1 VSVVPDRLE
10 TIRDVVEPALGP
22 LGLQI
27 YDLVVAGGAVRLV
40 LDRPGG
46 VDIDTLEAASRA
58 VAPRIEELGELSG
71 PYTLEVSS
79 PGVERTLR
87 TPEHFAGAVGTEVSV
102 KARGEDGAMERFRGV
117 LTAADAETVT
127 LRLDEGERRVAI
139 DTIDQ
144 ARTVFD
150 WSPAPKPGKGSKP
163 GRTKKEAVA
172 RP

>member
-10 TIRDVVEPALGP
+10 TIRAMVEPVATS

-27 YDLVVAGGAVRLV
+27 YDLVLAGPAVRLI

-46 VDIDTLEAASRA
+46 VDIDTLEEASRR
-58 VAPRIEELGELSG
+58 VAPLLEALDELAG

-79 PGVERTLR
+79 PGVERPLR
-87 TPEHFAGAVGTEVSV
+87 TAVHFAGAVGAVVSV
-102 KARGEDGAMERFRGV
+102 KARGEDGVKERVRGELV
-117 LTAADAETVT
+117 AADADTIT
-127 LRLDEGERRVAI
+127 IRLDDGPREIAYGAI
-139 DTIDQ
+139 DE

-163 GRTKKEAVA
+163 GRAKKEAVA

>member
-10 TIRDVVEPALGP
+10 SIQGVVEPVVTP

-27 YDLVVAGGAVRLV
+27 YDLVLAGGDVRLI

-46 VDIDTLEAASRA
+46 VDIDTLEEASRR
-58 VAPRIEELGELSG
+58 VAPLLEELEDLSG
-71 PYTLEVSS
+71 PYNLEVSS
-79 PGVERTLR
+79 PGLERPLR
-87 TPEHFAGAVGTEVSV
+87 TPEHFAGAVDTVVSV
-102 KARGEDGAMERFRGV
+102 KARGEDGVKERVRGLLV
-117 LTAADAETVT
+117 AADADTIT
-127 LRLDEGERRVAI
+127 IRLDDGEREIALDAI
-139 DTIDQ
+139 ED

-163 GRTKKEAVA
+163 GRAKKEVVG

>member
-10 TIRDVVEPALGP
+10 TIRGVVEPALAP
-22 LGLQI
+22 LDLGI
-27 YDLVVAGGAVRLV
+27 YDLVVAAGTVRLV
-40 LDRPGG
+40 VDRPGG

-58 VAPRIEELGELSG
+58 VSPRLEELDEMSG

-102 KARGEDGAMERFRGV
+102 KARNADGAMERIRG
-117 LTAADAETVT
+117 LLIAAGPDHVT
-127 LRLDEGERRVAI
+127 LLDDGDRDIEISSIEA
-139 DTIDQ
+139 

-163 GRTKKEAVA
+163 GRTKKEAAA

>member
-10 TIRDVVEPALGP
+10 TIQDVVEPVATA

-27 YDLVVAGGAVRLV
+27 YDLIVAGPEVRLI

-46 VDIDTLEAASRA
+46 VDIDTLESASRT
-58 VAPRIEELGELSG
+58 VAPLLEELDDMAG

-79 PGVERTLR
+79 PGVERPLR
-87 TPEHFAGAVGTEVSV
+87 RAEHFAGAVGTEVSV
-102 KARGEDGAMERFRGV
+102 KAPGADGAMERVRGV
-117 LTAADAETVT
+117 LTGADTDT
-127 LRLDEGERRVAI
+127 ITIRLEGGEREIPI
-139 DTIDQ
+139 DTIEQ

-163 GRTKKEAVA
+163 GRAKKEAVS
-172 RP
+172 

>member
-1 VSVVPDRLE
+1 VVPDRLE
-10 TIRDVVEPALGP
+10 TIRDVVEPVATA

-27 YDLVVAGGAVRLV
+27 YDLVLAGPEVRLI

-46 VDIDTLEAASRA
+46 VDVDSLERASRTVAPLLEAMDDLA
-58 VAPRIEELGELSG
+58 G

-79 PGVERTLR
+79 PGVERPLR
-87 TPEHFAGAVGTEVSV
+87 TPEHYAGAIGSEVSV
-102 KARGEDGAMERFRGV
+102 KAPGPEGAMERLRGV
-117 LTAADAETVT
+117 LTGADATT
-127 LRLDEGERRVAI
+127 ITIRLEGGERLIPI

-163 GRTKKEAVA
+163 GRAKKEAVS
-172 RP
+172 

>member
-10 TIRDVVEPALGP
+10 TIRDVVEPVAAA

-27 YDLVVAGGAVRLV
+27 YDLVQAGPAVRLI

-46 VDIDTLEAASRA
+46 VDIDTLEEASRR
-58 VAPRIEELGELSG
+58 VAPRLEELDELAG

-79 PGVERTLR
+79 PGVERPLR
-87 TPEHFAGAVGTEVSV
+87 TPEHFAGAVGTIVSV
-102 KARGEDGAMERFRGV
+102 KARGDDGVKERVRGV
-117 LTAADAETVT
+117 LTAADADAITI
-127 LRLDEGERRVAI
+127 RLDDGEREIAFDAI
-139 DTIDQ
+139 DE

-163 GRTKKEAVA
+163 GRAKKEAVA
-172 RP
+172 

>member
-10 TIRDVVEPALGP
+10 TIRDVVEPVVTP

-27 YDLVVAGGAVRLV
+27 YDLVLDGGVVRLI

-46 VDIDTLEAASRA
+46 IDIDTLEEASRS
-58 VAPRIEELGELSG
+58 VAPRLEELDDLAG

-79 PGVERTLR
+79 PGLERPLR
-87 TPEHFAGAVGTEVSV
+87 TPEHFAGAIGSIVSV
-102 KARGEDGAMERFRGV
+102 KARGENGVKERVRGP
-117 LTAADAETVT
+117 LTAADADTIT
-127 LRLDEGERRVAI
+127 IRLEDGEREIAFEAI
-139 DTIDQ
+139 DE

-163 GRTKKEAVA
+163 GRAKKEAVS
-172 RP
+172 

>member
-27 YDLVVAGGAVRLV
+27 YDLVVVGGAVRLV

-102 KARGEDGAMERFRGV
+102 KARGDDGAMERVRGV
-117 LTAADAETVT
+117 LTASDADTIT
-127 LRLDEGERRVAI
+127 LRLADGERRIAI
-139 DTIDQ
+139 DTIEQ

>member
-10 TIRDVVEPALGP
+10 TIRDVVEPVAAA

-27 YDLVVAGGAVRLV
+27 YDLVQAGPAVRLI

-46 VDIDTLEAASRA
+46 VDIDTLEEASRR
-58 VAPRIEELGELSG
+58 VAPRLEEMDELAG

-79 PGVERTLR
+79 PGVERPLR
-87 TPEHFAGAVGTEVSV
+87 TPEHFAGAVGTIVSV
-102 KARGEDGAMERFRGV
+102 KARGDDGVKERVRGV
-117 LTAADAETVT
+117 LTAADADAITI
-127 LRLDEGERRVAI
+127 RLDDGEREIALDAI
-139 DTIDQ
+139 DE

-163 GRTKKEAVA
+163 GRAKKEAVA
-172 RP
+172 

>member
-10 TIRDVVEPALGP
+10 TIQGMVEPVATA

-27 YDLVVAGGAVRLV
+27 YDLVVTGPEVRLI

-46 VDIDTLEAASRA
+46 IDIDSLEEASRQ
-58 VAPRIEELGELSG
+58 VAPLLEDLDDLAG

-79 PGVERTLR
+79 PGVERPLR
-87 TPEHFAGAVGTEVSV
+87 TPAHFTGAIGEEVSV
-102 KARGEDGAMERFRGV
+102 KAPSADGPMERIRGV
-117 LTAADAETVT
+117 LTAADTTNITIHLEAGDREIP
-127 LRLDEGERRVAI
+127 I

-163 GRTKKEAVA
+163 GRAKKEAVS
-172 RP
+172 